1 MVGWVL
7 CISVVGE
14 MVLDLSNVGGM
25 VLGLSIS
32 WWWEVYQFVIG
43 HCYAYLFGFIVAVGL
58 SVDDGNVLDLSVVC
72 GMNSDL
78 PVGGVVLNGGGVVGD
93 VGGEGGGGCGGGI
106 DP

>member
-1 MVGWVL
+1 
-7 CISVVGE
+7 
-14 MVLDLSNVGGM
+14 M